1 MRSRAAAS
9 SNASSASV
17 CADPTCSTCSTCRP
31 RRVTTWTA
39 TAPEAV
45 RTLRTNRE
53 TTPEGFH
60 DGVLSDHIAPDH
72 KTNQQISDLP
82 SHPDREGGTSQV
94 MCRSWPRVSLEGAPG
109 CAGVGYLRARG

>member
-94 MCRSWPRVSLEGAPG
+94 G
-109 CAGVGYLRARG
+109 RARDERGPAESGPLPGVRRVQG